1 MVANLLLVFF
11 DIIMSDKA
19 AINVNK
25 KSVKEDITQS
35 KDKEKD
41 IITREFRDMQIT
53 EREVE
58 NIKKNLRLGEWNVGA
73 TKGLRSYVPET
84 YDQEREEME
93 REFRREE
100 EKAKLE
106 KRVRKND
113 KVTER
118 MRDIY
123 ADEEEEKKH
132 QDELIEADLADDF
145 NLQGD
150 DDDYGI
156 EDDGEFNP
164 RETSERDD

>member
-1 MVANLLLVFF
+1 
-11 DIIMSDKA
+11 
-19 AINVNK
+19 
-25 KSVKEDITQS
+25 
-35 KDKEKD
+35 
-41 IITREFRDMQIT
+41 MQIN

-58 NIKKNLRLGEWNVGA
+58 NLKKNLRLGDWNVGA

-93 REFRREE
+93 NEFRREE
-100 EKAKLE
+100 DKAKLD
-106 KRVRKND
+106 KSIRKND

-123 ADEEEEKKH
+123 ADEEVEKQH
-132 QDELIEADLADDF
+132 QDEFVDAELDAEF

-150 DDDYGI
+150 DDENLDE
-156 EDDGEFNP
+156 EDGAYNQ

>member
-1 MVANLLLVFF
+1 MGKGSRARPFE
-11 DIIMSDKA
+11 IDKDKFA
-19 AINVNK
+19 SNWDSIFGK
-25 KSVKEDITQS
+25 

-58 NIKKNLRLGEWNVGA
+58 NIKKNLRLGDWNVGA

-123 ADEEEEKKH
+123 ADEEEEKKQ
-132 QDELIEADLADDF
+132 QDIMQMQQMAQVQPPPQQLQQEQP
-145 NLQGD
+145 NLQLAQQVQ
-150 DDDYGI
+150 
-156 EDDGEFNP
+156 NP
-164 RETSERDD
+164 RTMLESQ